1 MVARRGAKGK
11 RLLEGVELVFVP
23 LTSVPK
29 GKKNWGEPFEGPPL
43 PIVLMPFDGRGKKIQ
58 HFSESRLGLQMLVAL
73 E

>member
-29 GKKNWGEPFEGPPL
+29 GKKTGGSHL
-43 PIVLMPFDGRGKKIQ
+43 RDHLCQ
-58 HFSESRLGLQMLVAL
+58 LC
-73 E
+73 